1 MLIPAILI
9 VITLHELSHGY
20 AAYLLGDETAKN
32 SGRLTFNP
40 IAHIDI
46 FGFLCMLVAGIG
58 WAKPVPVSPY
68 SFKLKNKKLGMAIT
82 AVAGPLAN
90 LLIAFVFLF
99 IRTILIIYCYDHAF
113 LMGLASFL
121 EITAIMSIGLMAFN
135 LIPIP
140 PLDGSKV
147 LLPFLPGKVIELFYK
162 YERFI
167 SIAFLIVLMLD
178 LLDGVINFVVSWILS
193 GIMDLIINII
203 IKVGII

>member
-1 MLIPAILI
+1 MLVPAILI

-32 SGRLTFNP
+32 RGRLTFNP

-68 SFKLKNKKLGMAIT
+68 NFKLKNKKLGMAIT
-82 AVAGPLAN
+82 AIAGPLAN

-99 IRTILIIYCYDHAF
+99 IRTVLLIYCYDYA
-113 LMGLASFL
+113 LLLGLASFL

-147 LLPFLPGKVIELFYK
+147 LMAVLP
-162 YERFI
+162 ERYYFSYMRFEQFGMI
-167 SIAFLIVLMLD
+167 F
-178 LLDGVINFVVSWILS
+178 FV
-193 GIMDLIINII
+193 D
-203 IKVGII
+203 